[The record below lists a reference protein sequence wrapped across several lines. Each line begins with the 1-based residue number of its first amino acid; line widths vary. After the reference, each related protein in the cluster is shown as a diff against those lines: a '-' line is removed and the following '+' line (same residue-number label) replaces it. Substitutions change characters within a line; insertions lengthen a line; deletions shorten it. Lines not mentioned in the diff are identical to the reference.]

1 MVRFYTVRGGRE
13 RAVGGSS
20 LLPVLRLGGGGGG
33 GKGSH
38 FAGESF
44 LKSWLVSEGHF
55 HLRERYLRSHC
66 NKVNDSSTKQE

>member
-20 LLPVLRLGGGGGG
+20 LLPVIRVGAGGR
-33 GKGSH
+33 GSH

-44 LKSWLVSEGHF
+44 LKSWLVSGGDF
-55 HLRERYLRSHC
+55 HIRERYLRSHC
-66 NKVNDSSTKQE
+66 NKVNNSTMQE

>member
-1 MVRFYTVRGGRE
+1 MVRFYTVRGRRE

-20 LLPVLRLGGGGGG
+20 LLPVIRVGGGGED
-33 GKGSH
+33 SH

-44 LKSWLVSEGHF
+44 LKCWLVSGGHF
-55 HLRERYLRSHC
+55 HIRERYLRSHC

>member
-1 MVRFYTVRGGRE
+1 MVRFYTVRGRRE

-20 LLPVLRLGGGGGG
+20 LLPVIGGE
-33 GKGSH
+33 GSH

-44 LKSWLVSEGHF
+44 LKSWLVSGGHF
-55 HLRERYLRSHC
+55 HIRERYLRSHC

>member
-20 LLPVLRLGGGGGG
+20 LLPVIRVGPESGGRWPFCWGIIF
-33 GKGSH
+33 KI
-38 FAGESF
+38 
-44 LKSWLVSEGHF
+44 LVSGGHF
-55 HLRERYLRSHC
+55 HIRERYLRSHC

>member
-13 RAVGGSS
+13 RAVGGLS
-20 LLPVLRLGGGGGG
+20 LLPVIWVGGGE
-33 GKGSH
+33 GSH

-44 LKSWLVSEGHF
+44 LKCWLVSGGHF
-55 HLRERYLRSHC
+55 HIRERYLRSHC